1 MFQQPTSHSDL
12 LDCDVGEIDS
22 HSLNQSLNHI
32 NRVVA
37 KISFGKILLYPENN
51 QIHSKPKEADGDLKE
66 VPLEMV
72 SNLDS
77 SRIRFINN
85 LVSIWQLV
93 VKKFPLVTTS
103 SAKGKSID
111 GSTLYKY
118 LEVFILNCIFEITT
132 ELHDGLVQ
140 LQRVPFLG

>member
-1 MFQQPTSHSDL
+1 MLFRSHSDL

-66 VPLEMV
+66 VPFEMV

-77 SRIRFINN
+77 SRMRFINN
-85 LVSIWQLV
+85 LVSIWELV
-93 VKKFPLVTTS
+93 VKKFPLVTNS

-111 GSTLYKY
+111 SSTLYKY

-140 LQRVPFLG
+140 LQCVPFLG

>member
-1 MFQQPTSHSDL
+1 MVKKKYKLKCF
-12 LDCDVGEIDS
+12 
-22 HSLNQSLNHI
+22 N
-32 NRVVA
+32 
-37 KISFGKILLYPENN
+37 ISQKYLYIKNKNKKILHSNLGPSLVRGPRQWPNWPKPRAGPE
-51 QIHSKPKEADGDLKE
+51 PKEADGDLKE
-66 VPLEMV
+66 VPLEKV
-72 SNLDS
+72 SNLYS
-77 SRIRFINN
+77 SRMWFINN